1 MRALQRIR
9 KLKYGGMAE
18 NVWLALDTL
27 RNNKLRSAL
36 TLVSITV
43 AVTTLIA
50 VVALL
55 MGLDKNVQDS
65 IQSYGTNTA
74 FFDHLPDGP
83 RFGRLSKEE
92 RERKPLS
99 FEDFEAIQESC
110 PSCRHVTVS
119 LFNDR
124 LNTARYK
131 GEEVSGLD
139 YRGTTSDFFSVY
151 ANAVVV
157 KGRAF
162 TETENAHRM
171 ALAVI
176 GEDLANGLYG
186 REDPIGKPITVDG
199 HEFTVLGVFEK
210 PKGGLGGPGNSD
222 NRVVTPYWTFRKMH
236 PNAKHHGIRV
246 EAMPGKLDVA
256 VDETRLSL
264 RRTRKVPYNKPDNF
278 SYSTAESLVR
288 NFHQIVGIVGLAV
301 MVIASVGLMIGG
313 IGVMNIML
321 VSVTERTREIGVR
334 KAIGARRRDIIGQFI
349 TEAMVM
355 AATGG
360 IAGVSIGFLISGAV
374 HAAVESLPTYVP
386 VWAVVMGV
394 GVAASVGLF
403 FGIYPAVKASRLDP
417 VEALRYE

>member
-1 MRALQRIR
+1 MRSLRNVNHGN
-9 KLKYGGMAE
+9 LAE

-99 FEDFEAIQESC
+99 FEDFEVLQQSC
-110 PSCRHVTVS
+110 TECRHITVS

-131 GEEVSGLD
+131 SEEVSGLD
-139 YRGTTSDFFSVY
+139 YRGTTADFFSVY

-162 TETENAHRM
+162 TETENLHRM

-186 REDPIGKPITVDG
+186 RENPVGKPINVDG
-199 HEFTVLGVFEK
+199 HEFTVLGVFER
-210 PKGGLGGPGNSD
+210 PKGGVGPGNSD

-246 EAMPGKLDVA
+246 EARPGKLDAA
-256 VDETRLSL
+256 VDEARVSL

-278 SYSTAESLVR
+278 AYSTADSLVES
-288 NFHQIVGIVGLAV
+288 FHQIVGIVGLAV

-321 VSVTERTREIGVR
+321 VSVTERTREIGIR
-334 KAIGARRRDIIGQFI
+334 KAIGARRRDIIWQFI

-360 IAGVSIGFLISGAV
+360 LGGVVIGFLISGAV

-386 VWAVVMGV
+386 LWAVVMGV

>member
-1 MRALQRIR
+1 MRSLRNV
-9 KLKYGGMAE
+9 KYGNLAE

-99 FEDFEAIQESC
+99 FEDFEVLQQSC
-110 PSCRHVTVS
+110 TECRHITVS

-131 GEEVSGLD
+131 SEEVSGLD
-139 YRGTTSDFFSVY
+139 YRGTTADFFSVY

-162 TETENAHRM
+162 TETENLHRM

-186 REDPIGKPITVDG
+186 RENPVGKPINVDG
-199 HEFTVLGVFEK
+199 HEFTVLGVFER
-210 PKGGLGGPGNSD
+210 PKGGVGPGNSD

-246 EAMPGKLDVA
+246 EARPGKLDAA
-256 VDETRLSL
+256 VDEARVSL

-278 SYSTAESLVR
+278 AYSTADSLVES
-288 NFHQIVGIVGLAV
+288 FHQIVGIVGLAV

-334 KAIGARRRDIIGQFI
+334 KAIGARRRDIIWQFI

-360 IAGVSIGFLISGAV
+360 LGGVVIGFLISGAV

-386 VWAVVMGV
+386 LWAVVMGV

>member
-1 MRALQRIR
+1 MQSWQNFAHQGYL
-9 KLKYGGMAE
+9 E
-18 NVWLALDTL
+18 NVWLALETL

-36 TLVSITV
+36 TLLSITV

-83 RFGRLSKEE
+83 HFGRLSKEE
-92 RERKPLS
+92 RERKPLTY
-99 FEDFEAIQESC
+99 EDFQTIQEACSE
-110 PSCRHVTVS
+110 CRHVTVS

-131 GEEVSGLD
+131 SEEVSGLD
-139 YRGTTSDFFSVY
+139 YRGTTADFFSVY

-162 TETENAHRM
+162 TETENIHRM
-171 ALAVI
+171 AVAVI
-176 GEDLANGLYG
+176 GEDLAEGLYG
-186 REDPIGKPITVDG
+186 KADPIGKPINVDG

-222 NRVVTPYWTFRKMH
+222 NRVTTPYWTFRKMH
-236 PNAKHHGIRV
+236 PNAKHHGIRI
-246 EAMPGKLDVA
+246 EASQGRLDVA
-256 VDETRLSL
+256 IDEVRAAL
-264 RRTRKVPYNKPDNF
+264 RRSRKVPYNKPDNF
-278 SYSTAESLVR
+278 AYSTADSLVK
-288 NFHQIVGIVGLAV
+288 NFHQIVGMVGLAV

-334 KAIGARRRDIIGQFI
+334 KAIGARRRDIISQFI
-349 TEAMVM
+349 TEATVL
-355 AATGG
+355 AAVGG
-360 IAGVSIGFLISGAV
+360 LAGVAAGFLISGAV

-386 VWAVVMGV
+386 LWAVMMGV

-403 FGIYPAVKASRLDP
+403 FGIYPAVKAARLDP